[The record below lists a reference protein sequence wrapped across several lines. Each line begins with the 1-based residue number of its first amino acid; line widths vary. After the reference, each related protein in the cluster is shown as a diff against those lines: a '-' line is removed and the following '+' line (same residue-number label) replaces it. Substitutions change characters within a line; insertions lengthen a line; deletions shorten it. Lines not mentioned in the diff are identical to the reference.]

1 MKKKIILHIGSP
13 KTGTTSLQNWLISNK
28 IFLERH
34 NIDFYSDGYI
44 SPANHYELALCSY
57 KNNTIKTP
65 ISLLFK
71 D

>member
-13 KTGTTSLQNWLISNK
+13 KTGTTSFQNWLINNK
-28 IFLERH
+28 NFLDDH

-44 SPANHYELALCSY
+44 SPSNHYELALCSY
-57 KNNTIKTP
+57 KNNRIETI

-71 D
+71 I